1 MKTTIRFGRFF
12 GAGAM
17 ATSSSFDGQ
26 EIWTIQHD
34 RNNVLQRKVVQLA
47 N

>member
-1 MKTTIRFGRFF
+1 
-12 GAGAM
+12 M
-17 ATSSSFDGQ
+17 ATSSSLDGQ